1 MTMTTDDM
9 VRRQTAMRHP
19 LAEKVAAFERIREDF
34 AASFAYLQDTHGQR
48 RFSSFPIASTVRY
61 FHALWICECKDLL
74 LSVPQQGS
82 RYDGRRALEVLA
94 RWQDGE
100 TSGVVELLEDKLGHT
115 SLTAI
120 TQAFQQA
127 LRFGD
132 QALAQRLAHGRL
144 TLLNRT
150 SNLQHALG
158 ALFTPSPLGL
168 VRQARVACAQ
178 YGHTPDQIEVQLAER
193 QTPLY
198 SVLRHPVL
206 AQRNMEVMRA
216 LGVLVT
222 DNDADRPGRRT
233 IAVQAPTL
241 PQRPYAEQVIVGEMT
256 LVSR

>member
-1 MTMTTDDM
+1 MTTNDAA
-9 VRRQTAMRHP
+9 RRQSAMLHV
-19 LAEKVAAFERIREDF
+19 LAEKEAAFERIREDF
-34 AASFAYLQDTHGQR
+34 AASFIYLQETHGQR
-48 RFSSFPIASTVRY
+48 RFASFPVASTVRY
-61 FHALWICECKDLL
+61 FHALWVCDCKDAL

-82 RYDGRRALEVLA
+82 RYDGRRALEVL
-94 RWQDGE
+94 RGWQEGE
-100 TSGVVELLEDKLGHT
+100 ASGVVALLEDKLGQS

-120 TQAFQQA
+120 TQAFEQA
-127 LRFGD
+127 LHFGD

-150 SNLQHALG
+150 SNLQIALG

-168 VRQARVACAQ
+168 VRQARAACAQ
-178 YGHTPDQIEVQLAER
+178 YGHTPTQIQTQLADL

-198 SVLRHPVL
+198 SVLRHPAL

-216 LGVLVT
+216 LGILVT

-241 PQRPYAEQVIVGEMT
+241 PQQPYAEQVIVGEMT